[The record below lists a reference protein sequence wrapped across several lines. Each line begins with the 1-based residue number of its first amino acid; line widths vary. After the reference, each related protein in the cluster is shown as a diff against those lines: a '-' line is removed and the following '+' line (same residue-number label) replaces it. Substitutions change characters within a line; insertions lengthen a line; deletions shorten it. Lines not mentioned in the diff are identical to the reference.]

1 MKKTN
6 SIKLKI
12 GEDIILDKGERI
24 LTFKN
29 KINGLIYYSTTKYK
43 PVALGGGKGLFMPV
57 FEKPASPNQRRISY
71 ISMDAIERLYV

>member
-1 MKKTN
+1 MKKN

-12 GEDIILDKGERI
+12 GTDIVLDRGERL

-29 KINGLIYYSTTKYK
+29 KINGLIYYSTTAYK
-43 PVALGGGKGLFMPV
+43 PIQMNSGGGLFLPV
-57 FEKPASPNQRRISY
+57 FEKPSSPTQRRISY